1 MWSLVLVQSDWK
13 AVSCSVGLYRK
24 WSFWAWR
31 YWTGDPENGPVSEY
45 FGISP
50 NSKQIETHIV
60 ILDTESSF
68 CLQSHEQWNMKQHNI
83 SNFREIIINWGLSC
97 ASRKLE
103 QTWLSFL
110 RPVGLDLFYSSL
122 KRYENS
128 RILSMEINR
137 E

>member
-1 MWSLVLVQSDWK
+1 M
-13 AVSCSVGLYRK
+13 
-24 WSFWAWR
+24 
-31 YWTGDPENGPVSEY
+31 EH
-45 FGISP
+45 
-50 NSKQIETHIV
+50 ETARF
-60 ILDTESSF
+60 D
-68 CLQSHEQWNMKQHNI
+68 I